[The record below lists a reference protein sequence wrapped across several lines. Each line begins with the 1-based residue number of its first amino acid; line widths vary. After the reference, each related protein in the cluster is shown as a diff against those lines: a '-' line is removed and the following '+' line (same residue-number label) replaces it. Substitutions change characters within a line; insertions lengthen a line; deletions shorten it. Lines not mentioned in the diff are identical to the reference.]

1 MFRPDR
7 RTAVLPLTAAIL
19 LGTAGSALA
28 IPNTD
33 PNNPPPPPPNQ
44 APTAAL
50 NVTPN
55 PGLVAPQLQVTAI
68 SAKIPGGG
76 LDNVLNRN
84 AVSFDA
90 SGSSDPDGSISK
102 YLWDLDGN
110 GSFEKTTTTPKVS
123 RSYTQPG
130 DFVVK
135 VRVLDNGNKFDT
147 ATKTLK
153 IHRAPVAKIAAA
165 PQDIT
170 VGKAST
176 LSAAGSTDDN
186 GIAKYEWDLDGN
198 GTFETNTA
206 TSQTVQAPFTTVG
219 PKTVRVKVTDVFNA
233 ASVAQTTVD
242 VHPAPD
248 AAFNAS
254 PSPALVGEQVV
265 FDGAP
270 SIRTEPISR
279 FEWDLDGNGT
289 FETDTGARPV
299 ASRAYNAPGAVT
311 TSLRITDAQG
321 SQSVETQQLQV
332 LARAAAPRDTVA
344 PIVRV
349 AAVSS
354 RMSSTGRVT
363 LRVTCPTGERLCA
376 GRVSLSSKGRSV
388 GAKQFRL
395 AGGQRSQV
403 RVLLSS
409 SAQRKVKNNRRL
421 PVRITAS
428 ARDAAGNQGVSRRNL
443 TIRK

>member
-1 MFRPDR
+1 MLRPTR

-28 IPNTD
+28 IPTTD

-44 APTAAL
+44 APVAAL

-55 PGLVAPQLQVTAI
+55 PGLVSPELQVTAI
-68 SAKIPGGG
+68 SAKVPVGG
-76 LDNVLNRN
+76 LGNVLNRN
-84 AVSFDA
+84 AISFDA

-123 RSYTQPG
+123 RGYTQPG
-130 DFVVK
+130 DFVVN
-135 VRVLDNGNKFDT
+135 VRVVDNGNGTAT

-153 IHRAPVAKIAAA
+153 IHRAPVAKIAAT
-165 PQDIT
+165 PQNVT

-186 GIAKYEWDLDGN
+186 GIARYEWDLDGN
-198 GTFETNTA
+198 GTFETNTG

-219 PKTVRVKVTDVFNA
+219 PRTVRVKVTDIFNA
-233 ASVAQTTVD
+233 AGVAQTTVT

-254 PSPALVGEQVV
+254 PSPALVGERVV

-279 FEWDLDGNGT
+279 FEWDLDGHGT
-289 FETDTGARPV
+289 FEKDTGARPV
-299 ASRAYNAPGAVT
+299 ASRAYTASGVVT
-311 TSLRITDAQG
+311 THLRITDAQG
-321 SQSVETQQLQV
+321 SQDVETRQLRV
-332 LARAAAPRDTVA
+332 LARADAPRDIVA

-349 AAVSS
+349 SPVSS
-354 RMSSTGRVT
+354 RMSSTGRLT
-363 LRVTCPTGERLCA
+363 LNVTCPTSERLCT

-395 AGGQRSQV
+395 AGGQRQQV
-403 RVLLSS
+403 GVLLSS
-409 SAQRKVKNNRRL
+409 SAQRKVRNHRRL
-421 PVRITAS
+421 AVRITAT

>member
-68 SAKIPGGG
+68 SAKLPGGG

-219 PKTVRVKVTDVFNA
+219 PKTVRVKVTDIFNA
-233 ASVAQTTVD
+233 ASVA
-242 VHPAPD
+242 PD
-248 AAFNAS
+248 HR
-254 PSPALVGEQVV
+254 Q
-265 FDGAP
+265 
-270 SIRTEPISR
+270 R
-279 FEWDLDGNGT
+279 
-289 FETDTGARPV
+289 
-299 ASRAYNAPGAVT
+299 APG
-311 TSLRITDAQG
+311 
-321 SQSVETQQLQV
+321 
-332 LARAAAPRDTVA
+332 PRRGV
-344 PIVRV
+344 
-349 AAVSS
+349 
-354 RMSSTGRVT
+354 
-363 LRVTCPTGERLCA
+363 
-376 GRVSLSSKGRSV
+376 
-388 GAKQFRL
+388 QRL
-395 AGGQRSQV
+395 AEPR
-403 RVLLSS
+403 
-409 SAQRKVKNNRRL
+409 ARR
-421 PVRITAS
+421 
-428 ARDAAGNQGVSRRNL
+428 
-443 TIRK
+443 

>member
-1 MFRPDR
+1 MVRPTR

-19 LGTAGSALA
+19 FGTAGSALA

-44 APTAAL
+44 APIAAL

-55 PGLVAPQLQVTAI
+55 PGLVSPELQVAAI
-68 SAKIPGGG
+68 SARVPVGG
-76 LDNVLNRN
+76 LDDVLNRN
-84 AVSFDA
+84 AISFDA

-110 GSFEKTTTTPKVS
+110 GTFEKTTTTPKIS
-123 RSYTQPG
+123 RSYTKPG
-130 DFVVK
+130 DFLVK
-135 VRVLDNGNKFDT
+135 VRVIDNGNKTAT
-147 ATKTLK
+147 ATKSLE
-153 IHRAPVAKIAAA
+153 IDRAGPKIA
-165 PQDIT
+165 QRRRT
-170 VGKAST
+170 SRGKTST
-176 LSAAGSTDDN
+176 MSAAGFTDDD
-186 GIAKYEWDLDGN
+186 GIARYEWDLDGN
-198 GTFETNTA
+198 GTYETNTG
-206 TSQTVQAPFTTVG
+206 TSQTVQAPFATVG
-219 PKTVRVKVTDVFNA
+219 PKTVRVKVTDIFNA
-233 ASVAQTTVD
+233 AGVAQTTVT

-254 PSPALVGEQVV
+254 PRPALAGEQVV

-299 ASRAYNAPGAVT
+299 ASRAYNAPGVVT
-311 TSLRITDAQG
+311 THLRITDAQG
-321 SQSVETQQLQV
+321 SQDVETQQLRV
-332 LARAAAPRDTVA
+332 LARSEAPRDTVA

-349 AAVSS
+349 GAVSS

-363 LRVTCPTGERLCA
+363 LRVTCPTNERLCA
-376 GRVSLSSKGRSV
+376 GRVSLGSKGRSV

-395 AGGQRSQV
+395 AGGQRQQV

-409 SAQRKVKNNRRL
+409 SAQRKVRNHRRL
-421 PVRITAS
+421 PVRIIAT

>member
-50 NVTPN
+50 SVTPN

-76 LDNVLNRN
+76 LDSVLNRN

-90 SGSSDPDGSISK
+90 SASSDPDGSISK

-123 RSYTQPG
+123 RGYTQPG

-135 VRVLDNGNKFDT
+135 VRVLDDGNKFDT

-206 TSQTVQAPFTTVG
+206 HG
-219 PKTVRVKVTDVFNA
+219 PDRAGSVHDRRSEDRPRQGDRRPQRGVR
-233 ASVAQTTVD
+233 
-242 VHPAPD
+242 
-248 AAFNAS
+248 
-254 PSPALVGEQVV
+254 
-265 FDGAP
+265 
-270 SIRTEPISR
+270 
-279 FEWDLDGNGT
+279 
-289 FETDTGARPV
+289 
-299 ASRAYNAPGAVT
+299 RADHRRRAPG
-311 TSLRITDAQG
+311 
-321 SQSVETQQLQV
+321 
-332 LARAAAPRDTVA
+332 PRRGV
-344 PIVRV
+344 
-349 AAVSS
+349 
-354 RMSSTGRVT
+354 
-363 LRVTCPTGERLCA
+363 
-376 GRVSLSSKGRSV
+376 
-388 GAKQFRL
+388 QRL
-395 AGGQRSQV
+395 AEPR
-403 RVLLSS
+403 
-409 SAQRKVKNNRRL
+409 ARR
-421 PVRITAS
+421 
-428 ARDAAGNQGVSRRNL
+428 
-443 TIRK
+443 